1 MDLEEQVDNDS
12 CDPDENHVQSGDGDG
27 LATAKWTNLKKK
39 AFGFSSH
46 ISSAFK
52 RCSLG
57 ILRRQHQYGMIQ
69 PSSHRSFT
77 LDILRVGR
85 SVILSSYI
93 NFLLVF
99 VPIGFATYTA
109 KVPSPWI
116 FATNA
121 IAIVPLSALLTDAT
135 ERIASEAG
143 DTIGSLLN
151 ISLGNAVELILL
163 WVCCVSSILR
173 WTDLC
178 SQHVSL
184 SERSRFLRQ
193 RSGNSETTAWL

>member
-1 MDLEEQVDNDS
+1 MDLEEQVDDET
-12 CDPDENHVQSGDGDG
+12 CDPDDNHVRPRGGDGPG
-27 LATAKWTNLKKK
+27 SAKWTNLKKR
-39 AFGFSSH
+39 ASGVFNQ

-57 ILRRQHQYGMIQ
+57 IFRRQHHYGIIQ
-69 PSSHRSFT
+69 PPLQRSLT

-85 SVILSSYI
+85 LVLLSSYI
-93 NFLLVF
+93 NLLLVF
-99 VPIGFATYTA
+99 VPVGFATYIA

-116 FATNA
+116 FTTNA

-163 WVCCVSSILR
+163 
-173 WTDLC
+173 
-178 SQHVSL
+178 
-184 SERSRFLRQ
+184 
-193 RSGNSETTAWL
+193 